1 LQALSAA
8 AGMVWAIR
16 LRHCSQTTKNT
27 TTRVNIADTAQIA
40 RKVQKSSRPSA
51 PIRMFYGV
59 PASDLI
65 AE

>member
-1 LQALSAA
+1 LRALSAV
-8 AGMVWAIR
+8 AGMVWALR

-27 TTRVNIADTAQIA
+27 TTRVNITDTAQIA

-51 PIRMFYGV
+51 PIRMLYGV

>member
-1 LQALSAA
+1 
-8 AGMVWAIR
+8 